1 MWVFNTF
8 LLEILSLLLFPWT
21 LQMLPPRLPLQHADC
36 LVYVNEQQGE
46 LMCEFNASEGAH
58 IEGFVCSL
66 CH

>member
-1 MWVFNTF
+1 
-8 LLEILSLLLFPWT
+8 
-21 LQMLPPRLPLQHADC
+21 MLPPRLPLQHADC